1 MSSSPRHNR
10 RILPV
15 KYVAYKT
22 AEKPLIDGRLNETF
36 WKKAPSSDPFV
47 DIRGE
52 GHSSTKYLTQ
62 MKMIWELKR
71 I

>member
-1 MSSSPRHNR
+1 M
-10 RILPV
+10 
-15 KYVAYKT
+15 AYKT